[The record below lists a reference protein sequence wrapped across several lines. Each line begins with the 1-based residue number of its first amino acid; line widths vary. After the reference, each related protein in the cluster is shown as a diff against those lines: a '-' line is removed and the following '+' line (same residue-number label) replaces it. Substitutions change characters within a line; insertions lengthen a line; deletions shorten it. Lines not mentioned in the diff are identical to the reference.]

1 MRRVQP
7 TKCMRGGW
15 GEATKG
21 VGRAGPTKRMGRE
34 GEATKILMRMAKPTK
49 LV

>member
-1 MRRVQP
+1 MGRAQP
-7 TKCMRGGW
+7 TKSMGGGW

-34 GEATKILMRMAKPTK
+34 GEATKF
-49 LV
+49 